1 MQTSRSIALET
12 LSFFDSNGYISSKK
26 VDMAISTL
34 SFKDRAFC
42 SNLIFETLR
51 KRIRIDYE
59 LSKYLRKP
67 RGLPVSVLNALRMG
81 ALQLLFLDGVPPYA
95 AIHST
100 VELIGVAEFRRLAN
114 AVLRKLS
121 LNGLTREVPAH
132 VEHSHPEWLFDLW
145 RGIEYIT
152 DLEGLMEYNQT
163 PPSETYYSKGGER
176 DMLENGY
183 VFEKSEFSDLFV
195 VFQKGGLTDG
205 IERRDEM
212 EFILERLGLP
222 IFKYPGSQTARL
234 NSRPWLFHT
243 LGRES
248 LARSAEKIRASI
260 VGKLKES
267 PIEEF
272 IYYSQAL
279 SLEEN
284 TSLVKE
290 IPNYAARQ
298 MGTFLDDSGIE
309 GRFDGYGYWL
319 LPDSSPL
326 PGYLCLLGRIK

>member
-132 VEHSHPEWLFDLW
+132 VEHSHPE
-145 RGIEYIT
+145 
-152 DLEGLMEYNQT
+152 
-163 PPSETYYSKGGER
+163 
-176 DMLENGY
+176 
-183 VFEKSEFSDLFV
+183 
-195 VFQKGGLTDG
+195 
-205 IERRDEM
+205 
-212 EFILERLGLP
+212 
-222 IFKYPGSQTARL
+222 
-234 NSRPWLFHT
+234 
-243 LGRES
+243 
-248 LARSAEKIRASI
+248 
-260 VGKLKES
+260 
-267 PIEEF
+267 
-272 IYYSQAL
+272 
-279 SLEEN
+279 
-284 TSLVKE
+284 
-290 IPNYAARQ
+290 
-298 MGTFLDDSGIE
+298 
-309 GRFDGYGYWL
+309 
-319 LPDSSPL
+319 
-326 PGYLCLLGRIK
+326 

>member
-1 MQTSRSIALET
+1 
-12 LSFFDSNGYISSKK
+12 
-26 VDMAISTL
+26 
-34 SFKDRAFC
+34 
-42 SNLIFETLR
+42 
-51 KRIRIDYE
+51 
-59 LSKYLRKP
+59 
-67 RGLPVSVLNALRMG
+67 
-81 ALQLLFLDGVPPYA
+81 
-95 AIHST
+95 
-100 VELIGVAEFRRLAN
+100 
-114 AVLRKLS
+114 LS

-243 LGRES
+243 LSREN
-248 LARSAEKIRASI
+248 LARSAEKIEASI
-260 VGKLKES
+260 VGRLKES
-267 PIEEF
+267 PLEEF
-272 IYYSQAL
+272 IYYSHSL

-284 TSLVKE
+284 TSLVGG
-290 IPNYAARQ
+290 IPGYAARQ
-298 MGTFLDDSGIE
+298 MGTFLKDSGIE
-309 GRFDGYGYWL
+309 GRFDGHGYWL

>member
-1 MQTSRSIALET
+1 MQTSRSIALEV

-26 VDMAISTL
+26 VEMAISTL

-42 SNLIFETLR
+42 SILIFETLR

-59 LSKYLRKP
+59 LSKYLSKP
-67 RGLPVSVLNALRMG
+67 GRLPVSVLNALRMG
-81 ALQLLFLDGVPPYA
+81 ALQLLFLDNVPPYA
-95 AIHST
+95 AIHSS
-100 VELIGVAEFRRLAN
+100 VQLIGVEEFRRLAN

-121 LNGLTREVPAH
+121 SGGLTREVPAH

-163 PPSETYYSKGGER
+163 PPLETYYSKSGER
-176 DMLENGY
+176 AMLENGY
-183 VFEKSEFSDLFV
+183 VFEKSKFSDLFV
-195 VFQKGGLTDG
+195 VFQKGRPADG

-212 EFILERLGLP
+212 EFILQKPGLP
-222 IFKYPGSQTARL
+222 IFKYSGSQTARL
-234 NSRPWLFHT
+234 NSKPWLFHT

-248 LARSAEKIRASI
+248 LIRSAEEIRASI
-260 VGKLKES
+260 VGRLKES
-267 PIEEF
+267 PLEEF

-284 TSLVKE
+284 TLLVRE
-290 IPNYAARQ
+290 IPGYAAIQ
-298 MGTFLDDSGIE
+298 MGAFLKDFGID
-309 GRFDGYGYWL
+309 GLFDGYGYWL

-326 PGYLCLLGRIK
+326 PGYICLLGRIK